1 MLDYLPKFIYRPI
14 LEKVQEA
21 YLANAKTD
29 FVTNVDI
36 ESKVELIIEASSED
50 EADSARIGFID
61 KRMWVLGRIED

>member
-1 MLDYLPKFIYRPI
+1 MPKFIYRPI

-21 YLANAKTD
+21 YSANAKKD

-61 KRMWVLGRIED
+61 KRMWILDRIED

>member
-1 MLDYLPKFIYRPI
+1 MPRFIYRPI

-21 YLANAKTD
+21 YLYNAKTD

-36 ESKVELIIEASSED
+36 ESDVELAIEANDEL

-61 KRMWVLGRIED
+61 KRMWVLDRIED